1 MKIIFIRHGKT
12 AGNLERRYIGRTD
25 EPLCEQGR
33 DELQKSFAAGIYP
46 QADCVLASPM
56 KRCVET
62 AGLLYPGLQPVI
74 VQDFREC
81 DFGAFEGKNYAELN
95 GDAAYQSWI
104 DSGGTAAPPDGEGK
118 ADFAKRCCGSFWE
131 ALKACA
137 EDASVAVIVHG
148 GTIMALLEAFGVPKR
163 GFYDYQ
169 VGNGDGY
176 IAECDREKHE
186 LGNVRKLSEGL

>member
-12 AGNLERRYIGRTD
+12 AGNLEKRYIGRTD
-25 EPLCEQGR
+25 EPLCGQGR
-33 DELQKSFAAGIYP
+33 AELLEKCAAGVYP
-46 QADCVLASPM
+46 QADCVFASPM

-62 AGLLYPGLQPVI
+62 ARLLYPDRQPVL
-74 VQDFREC
+74 VPDFREC

-118 ADFAKRCCGSFWE
+118 ADFARRCCESFWE
-131 ALKACA
+131 ALQGCDENAA
-137 EDASVAVIVHG
+137 AAVVVHG
-148 GTIMALLEAFGVPKR
+148 GTIMAVLEAFGVPKQ

-169 VGNGDGY
+169 VGNGDGF
-176 IAECDREKHE
+176 IAECDRRKRE
-186 LGNVRKLSEGL
+186 LGSVRKL